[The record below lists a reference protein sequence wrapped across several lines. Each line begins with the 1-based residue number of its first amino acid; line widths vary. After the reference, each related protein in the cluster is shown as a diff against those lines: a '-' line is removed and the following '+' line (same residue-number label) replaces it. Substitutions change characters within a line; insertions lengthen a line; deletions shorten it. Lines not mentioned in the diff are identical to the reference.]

1 MKCYSY
7 ITNNSKMIGLKELI
21 FMLPRLWRL
30 YPLWL
35 ERIGLELRHSLTSTC
50 SLQRLEMYLIT
61 GIIDFERA
69 YHRIIKPS
77 PRHPPN
83 HHPPNHHPPTPRLPS
98 NHRHPPPHHWHHPP
112 KHPHRLSD
120 ARRLRQSNA

>member
-77 PRHPPN
+77 PPVF
-83 HHPPNHHPPTPRLPS
+83 PTVQGPDR
-98 NHRHPPPHHWHHPP
+98 
-112 KHPHRLSD
+112 
-120 ARRLRQSNA
+120 ARRTDCQDPWTGRDGVKCPVPVRKI